1 MATFVYKAINTEGRQ
16 VADTVVAPDRAAA
29 IEQLCNK
36 SLSPI
41 SVERQDE
48 HHAGGALTRVGRIS
62 KGDVEAFT
70 RQLANL
76 LAAGVP

>member
-16 VADTVVAPDRAAA
+16 VADTLVASDRAAA

-48 HHAGGALTRVGRIS
+48 RHTGGALTRVGRILS
-62 KGDVEAFT
+62 
-70 RQLANL
+70 LIHI
-76 LAAGVP
+76 